1 MSMRE
6 TFQDKQLIFSPFE
19 RIDKAPLVVK
29 ITVGLRV
36 LGIEA
41 ALSLAIDAFSSR
53 LNPS

>member
-1 MSMRE
+1 MPMRE
-6 TFQDKQLIFSPFE
+6 AFQDKQLIFLPFE

-41 ALSLAIDAFSSR
+41 ALSSALPFLSS
-53 LNPS
+53 